1 MLTIWCVKVGCIISS
16 DMFGLHFNSTFIYQ
30 QKNIGAHMILE
41 MKLVLVYA
49 LSVIFMLFV
58 QSYLTTRQYGIRPL
72 VEYKEHITLTGIAGR
87 ADRAVKNSLVSL
99 ILLLPAVVALVSIE
113 YTSAETILALQIFF
127 CVRILYF
134 VAYLFSI
141 TWVRSSFWWLGTFCI
156 FYLYAVALGSV

>member
-1 MLTIWCVKVGCIISS
+1 MLLIT
-16 DMFGLHFNSTFIYQ
+16 Q
-30 QKNIGAHMILE
+30 NIGANMILE

-99 ILLLPAVVALVSIE
+99 ILLLPAAVALVSTE
-113 YTSAETILALQIFF
+113 YTSAETILALQIFL
-127 CVRILYF
+127 CVRIF
-134 VAYLFSI
+134 NFAAYLFSV
-141 TWVRSSFWWLGTFCI
+141 TWVRSCLWWFGTFCI